1 MGDMVMMNMSVGE
14 NIRTIRKERGL
25 TQKALAE
32 KTGLS
37 VRSIQDFEYDKIVP
51 KLETLLKLA
60 SVLQVSPKKINSAV
74 QWDEYIDTAN
84 LAEKVKHLEDNPV
97 QLDVLTAISNE
108 FGEGVASTFENFL
121 FLSPDGKQKAS
132 EYIELLMQKYKEK

>member
-1 MGDMVMMNMSVGE
+1 MSVGE

-60 SVLQVSPKKINSAV
+60 SVLQVSPKKINSSV

-108 FGEGVASTFENFL
+108 FGEDVASTFENFL

>member
-84 LAEKVKHLEDNPV
+84 IAEKVKHLEDNPV

>member
-1 MGDMVMMNMSVGE
+1 MVVMNMSVGE

-60 SVLQVSPKKINSAV
+60 SVLQVSPKKINSSV

-108 FGEGVASTFENFL
+108 FGEDVASTFENFL